1 MVHEVSDG
9 QAARH
14 DKGSLQRH
22 GNPPPAFAGEE
33 PCEVTIDAGKVE
45 RDFSSAVRYAGVGK
59 KKKKI
64 EVLQNNNA
72 EITSNFVRAPAPIV
86 VAWRAHIRRFKTSV
100 KVCVGSPTSLGA
112 LWCVF

>member
-1 MVHEVSDG
+1 MTSCMIRVLGALWTCSVESCVLLLQRDDVVHEVSDG

-45 RDFSSAVRYAGVGK
+45 RDFSSAVRYAGVGQKRK
-59 KKKKI
+59 K
-64 EVLQNNNA
+64 
-72 EITSNFVRAPAPIV
+72 
-86 VAWRAHIRRFKTSV
+86 
-100 KVCVGSPTSLGA
+100 
-112 LWCVF
+112 